1 MIGLN
6 VENVEIKKCDGY
18 WEIYPLL
25 RVRNVEILRCIELNE
40 RRLMLKHKIIINKR
54 AYDQLLRHVCCVNFQ
69 YETGGIVLG
78 YKCLRMFYIVAFTF
92 PQTHKNADRMRFT
105 LNGKEH
111 MREIEKIEKKFVFQP
126 QFLGVWHSHTT
137 EDISFSLQDQKSNEL
152 LANQFGEI
160 ISIIVIQKKKAFDI
174 KLSPYYITRNR
185 QEFLHCKYE

>member
-1 MIGLN
+1 
-6 VENVEIKKCDGY
+6 
-18 WEIYPLL
+18 
-25 RVRNVEILRCIELNE
+25 
-40 RRLMLKHKIIINKR
+40 MLKHKIIINKR